1 MRQEEIMRVRG
12 SRGGGGRAFICPS
25 AGGGDLLPVHRHFR
39 PRLESWAQGPCEL
52 RHGGGID
59 LAIRSSLAT
68 YPITQPR
75 SGRGTTEK
83 QEGTHRAGGR
93 RRGGG
98 AAGGSDNRER
108 GGHLGGQRRR
118 CPHGQQRCER
128 RDHHHQRR
136 RRREGERRQSRRPSR
151 GGPGANNI
159 NLAGVNATDFPQLA
173 DGTDVTVDGGE
184 GNDTINGSLLA
195 DHLEGGNGDDRI
207 ISDDSQLNSRDELL
221 GEGGN
226 DTMVWNPGDDDD
238 DNDGGPGNDTVE
250 VNGGAGG
257 ARFERTGPTPPGPFN
272 IEIVTSE
279 TLDLNANGGDDNLTT
294 AGGALG
300 IALDID
306 GGDGND
312 TLDGGDGPDLLA
324 GGNNDDRL
332 IGDNNAL
339 GTRDVSRGDA
349 GNDTMVWNPG
359 DGDDVNEGGE
369 GTDTVEVNGG
379 GGGEVFEVKAS
390 AIPGRVAFDRTG
402 PNPPGPFNLDIGTS
416 ERLDLNANGGD
427 DSLNAAGIASGLAGW
442 TIEADGGDGN
452 DNLAGASQAVDLLSG
467 GAGAALLRSRD
478 QSADTLTGGSE
489 VDSAVVD
496 AQDIVNADV
505 EIVDRGQGQP
515 PAPDAVAPVV
525 KVSKKAVRV
534 NRNRIAA
541 IRVTGP
547 AGEDARVTV
556 KLRRKG
562 KLLGSKTIALD
573 AGQSKLVR
581 VKLSR
586 KAFALLKKRDRLQ
599 VNAIVT
605 AEDAAGNTRKRT
617 VAITLKEPK
626 PRR

>member
-1 MRQEEIMRVRG
+1 VARQRNRK
-12 SRGGGGRAFICPS
+12 GRTGVVAGAVVAALLAVPAS
-25 AGGGDLLPVHRHFR
+25 ASAEVTSAVDPAGVLTVNSTAND
-39 PRLESWAQGPCEL
+39 
-52 RHGGGID
+52 
-59 LAIRSSLAT
+59 AIT
-68 YPITQPR
+68 IT
-75 SGRGTTEK
+75 SV
-83 QEGTHRAGGR
+83 
-93 RRGGG
+93 
-98 AAGGSDNRER
+98 
-108 GGHLGGQRRR
+108 GGQVKVNGAD
-118 CPHGQQRCER
+118 PDGAVNSA
-128 RDHHHQRR
+128 DITAIDV
-136 RRREGERRQSRRPSR
+136 S

-159 NLAGVNATDFPQLA
+159 NLAGVNGTDFPALA

-238 DNDGGPGNDTVE
+238 DNDGGPGSDTVE
-250 VNGGAGG
+250 VNGGGGGEQFEIKPSAVNPGG

-272 IEIVTSE
+272 IEIVASE
-279 TLDLNANGGDDNLTT
+279 TLDLNANGGDDTLTT
-294 AGGALG
+294 ASGALG
-300 IALDID
+300 IGLDID

-312 TLDGGDGPDLLA
+312 TLDGGDGPDLIA
-324 GGNNDDRL
+324 GGIGDDR
-332 IGDNNAL
+332 IVGDNNAL

-349 GNDTMVWNPG
+349 GNDTLVWNPG

-390 AIPGRVAFDRTG
+390 AILGRVAFDRTG
-402 PNPPGPFNLDIGTS
+402 PTPPGPFNLDIGTS

-442 TIEADGGDGN
+442 TIDADGGDGN
-452 DNLAGASQAVDLLSG
+452 DNLAGASQAVDVLSG
-467 GAGAALLRSRD
+467 GAGADTLRSRD
-478 QSADTLTGGSE
+478 ESADSLSGGTE

-496 AQDIVNADV
+496 AQDTVNADV
-505 EIVDRGQGQP
+505 ENVDREQAQQP
-515 PAPDAVAPVV
+515 PAQDPPAQDTAAPAV
-525 KVSKKAVRV
+525 KVSKKALRV
-534 NRNRIAA
+534 NRNRVAA
-541 IRVTGP
+541 LRVTGP
-547 AGEDARVTV
+547 ANEDSTVTV

-562 KLLGSKTIALD
+562 KLLGSKSIALD
-573 AGQSKLVR
+573 AGESKLVR

-605 AEDAAGNTRKRT
+605 AEDAAGNSRKRT

>member
-1 MRQEEIMRVRG
+1 MARQRNRKGRTGLVAGAVVAALLAVPATASAEVTSAVNGAGVLTVSSDANDAITITSV
-12 SRGGGGRAFICPS
+12 GGDVKVNGADP
-25 AGGGDLLPVHRHFR
+25 AGGPAVD
-39 PRLESWAQGPCEL
+39 SADITA
-52 RHGGGID
+52 ID
-59 LAIRSSLAT
+59 VS
-68 YPITQPR
+68 
-75 SGRGTTEK
+75 
-83 QEGTHRAGGR
+83 
-93 RRGGG
+93 
-98 AAGGSDNRER
+98 
-108 GGHLGGQRRR
+108 
-118 CPHGQQRCER
+118 
-128 RDHHHQRR
+128 
-136 RRREGERRQSRRPSR
+136 

-221 GEGGN
+221 GEVGN

-250 VNGGAGG
+250 VNGGGGGEQFEVKPSVVNAGG

-272 IEIVTSE
+272 IEIVASE
-279 TLDLNANGGDDNLTT
+279 TLDLNANGGDDTLTT
-294 AGGALG
+294 ANGALG

-442 TIEADGGDGN
+442 TIDADGGDGN
-452 DNLAGASQAVDLLSG
+452 DNLAGASQAVDVLSG
-467 GAGAALLRSRD
+467 GAGADTLRSRD
-478 QSADTLTGGSE
+478 ETADSLSGGTE

-496 AQDIVNADV
+496 AQDIVGADV
-505 EIVDRGQGQP
+505 EIVDRGQQQGGGQP
-515 PAPDAVAPVV
+515 IDQPDTLAPAV
-525 KVSKKAVRV
+525 KVSKKALRV
-534 NRNRIAA
+534 NRNRVAA
-541 IRVTGP
+541 LRVTGP
-547 AGEDARVTV
+547 ANEDSTVTV

-562 KLLGSKTIALD
+562 KLLGSKSVALD
-573 AGQSKLVR
+573 AGESKLVR

-605 AEDAAGNTRKRT
+605 AEDAAGNSRKRT

>member
-1 MRQEEIMRVRG
+1 MARQRNRKGRTGLVAGAVVAALLAVPATASAEVTSAVNGAGVLTVSSDANDAITITSV
-12 SRGGGGRAFICPS
+12 GGDVKVNGGNP
-25 AGGGDLLPVHRHFR
+25 AGGPAVD
-39 PRLESWAQGPCEL
+39 SADITA
-52 RHGGGID
+52 ID
-59 LAIRSSLAT
+59 VS
-68 YPITQPR
+68 
-75 SGRGTTEK
+75 
-83 QEGTHRAGGR
+83 
-93 RRGGG
+93 
-98 AAGGSDNRER
+98 
-108 GGHLGGQRRR
+108 
-118 CPHGQQRCER
+118 
-128 RDHHHQRR
+128 
-136 RRREGERRQSRRPSR
+136 

-250 VNGGAGG
+250 VNGGGGGEQFEVKPSVVNAGG

-279 TLDLNANGGDDNLTT
+279 TLDLNANGGDDTLTT

-442 TIEADGGDGN
+442 TIDADGGDGN
-452 DNLAGASQAVDLLSG
+452 DNLAGASQAVDVLSG
-467 GAGAALLRSRD
+467 GAGADTLRSRD
-478 QSADTLTGGSE
+478 ETADSLSGGTE

-496 AQDIVNADV
+496 AQDIVGADV
-505 EIVDRGQGQP
+505 EIVDRGQQQGGGQP
-515 PAPDAVAPVV
+515 PVQPDTLAPAV
-525 KVSKKAVRV
+525 KVSKKALRV
-534 NRNRIAA
+534 NRNRVAA
-541 IRVTGP
+541 LRVTGP
-547 AGEDARVTV
+547 ANEDSTVTV

-562 KLLGSKTIALD
+562 KLLGSKSIALD
-573 AGQSKLVR
+573 AGESKLVR

-605 AEDAAGNTRKRT
+605 AEDAAGNSRKRT

>member
-1 MRQEEIMRVRG
+1 MARQRNRKRRSGLVAG
-12 SRGGGGRAFICPS
+12 AVVAAVLAVPAS
-25 AGGGDLLPVHRHFR
+25 ASADVNSDFTDGVLTVNSTANDAITITSAAGLVKVNGGDPDGAVN
-39 PRLESWAQGPCEL
+39 SADVTS
-52 RHGGGID
+52 ID
-59 LAIRSSLAT
+59 VS
-68 YPITQPR
+68 
-75 SGRGTTEK
+75 
-83 QEGTHRAGGR
+83 
-93 RRGGG
+93 
-98 AAGGSDNRER
+98 
-108 GGHLGGQRRR
+108 
-118 CPHGQQRCER
+118 
-128 RDHHHQRR
+128 
-136 RRREGERRQSRRPSR
+136 

-159 NLAGVNATDFPQLA
+159 NLAGVNGTDFTTL
-173 DGTDVTVDGGE
+173 TDVTVDGGE

-221 GEGGN
+221 GEVGN

-250 VNGGAGG
+250 VNGGGGGEQFEVKPSVVNAGG

-272 IEIVTSE
+272 IEIVASE
-279 TLDLNANGGDDNLTT
+279 TLDLNANGGDDTLTT
-294 AGGALG
+294 ANGALG

-442 TIEADGGDGN
+442 TIDADGGDGN
-452 DNLAGASQAVDLLSG
+452 DNLAGASQAVDVLSG
-467 GAGAALLRSRD
+467 GAGADTLRSRD
-478 QSADTLTGGSE
+478 ETADSLSGGTE

-496 AQDIVNADV
+496 AQDIVGADV
-505 EIVDRGQGQP
+505 EIVDRGQQQGGGQP
-515 PAPDAVAPVV
+515 IDQPDTLAPAV
-525 KVSKKAVRV
+525 KVSKKALRV
-534 NRNRIAA
+534 NRNRVAA
-541 IRVTGP
+541 LRVTGP
-547 AGEDARVTV
+547 ANEDSTVTV

-562 KLLGSKTIALD
+562 KLLGSKSIALD
-573 AGQSKLVR
+573 AGESKLVR